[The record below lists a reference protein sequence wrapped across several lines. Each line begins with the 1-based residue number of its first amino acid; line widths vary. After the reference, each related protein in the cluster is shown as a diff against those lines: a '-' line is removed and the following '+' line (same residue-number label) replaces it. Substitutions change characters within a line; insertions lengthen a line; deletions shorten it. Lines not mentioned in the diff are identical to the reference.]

1 MKEYSTYSQ
10 SKIHLNTLSSFLSS
24 NTLVTFPDDT
34 NYLRQYSHS
43 LVEQEPDDEDEFYP
57 IHDDVTP
64 SDIIDINSMMY
75 LRKESAVNT
84 DMMHLFHYLYH
95 LFIPLLLLHTSL
107 HHKEIDDHLH
117 LSLLNT
123 TSHCKVPNQI
133 LNVGRSVDEGDCS
146 WMDYFTVSDNVKRMD
161 KKRYDMGKP
170 WPVDVDG
177 IIVQREISS
186 ICEG

>member
-1 MKEYSTYSQ
+1 M
-10 SKIHLNTLSSFLSS
+10 
-24 NTLVTFPDDT
+24 
-34 NYLRQYSHS
+34 
-43 LVEQEPDDEDEFYP
+43 
-57 IHDDVTP
+57 
-64 SDIIDINSMMY
+64 
-75 LRKESAVNT
+75 
-84 DMMHLFHYLYH
+84 
-95 LFIPLLLLHTSL
+95 PLLLLHTSL

-170 WPVDVDG
+170 WPVDVEWMG
-177 IIVQREISS
+177 SLFREKSQVSVKAEEKIVFCAPILPYYYLTLW
-186 ICEG
+186 ITPKCGVW